1 MFDIG
6 FSELMVIGIVAL
18 LVIGPE
24 KLPKVAR
31 TLGHLLGRAQRYV
44 NDVKSDINREIQLDE
59 LKKLQSEVTESA
71 RSLEDSVRKEF
82 DSARAAVEVPAQAA
96 VAEAE
101 RRRPAGCADR
111 RRSACRCPGQASRM
125 NDPQANSAHEESF
138 ISHLVEL
145 RDRLLRSL
153 IAVAVVLAA
162 LAVYPGPGAIYDI
175 LAAPLTAALPEGTKM
190 IAIGVITPFMVPL
203 KVTAMVAF
211 VLALPFVLYQVW
223 AFIAPGLYAHEKRLG
238 IPLIISSSLLFLLGI
253 AFCYFFVF
261 GQVFSFIN
269 SFAPKSITPAPD
281 IDAYLSFVM
290 TMFLAFG
297 IAFQVPVALVVLVKM
312 GVVTVEKL
320 KEWRSYFI
328 VGAFVVA
335 AVVTPPDVVSQLAL
349 AIPMCL
355 LYELGILAAR
365 FVSRPAPP
373 EYVVVDPAEEAKMD
387 AEMDSAEEEF
397 RKLSGK

>member
-1 MFDIG
+1 MSDQPPG
-6 FSELMVIGIVAL
+6 S
-18 LVIGPE
+18 
-24 KLPKVAR
+24 
-31 TLGHLLGRAQRYV
+31 AQ
-44 NDVKSDINREIQLDE
+44 
-59 LKKLQSEVTESA
+59 
-71 RSLEDSVRKEF
+71 
-82 DSARAAVEVPAQAA
+82 
-96 VAEAE
+96 
-101 RRRPAGCADR
+101 
-111 RRSACRCPGQASRM
+111 
-125 NDPQANSAHEESF
+125 EESF

-153 IAVAVVLAA
+153 IAVGVVLGA
-162 LAVYPGPGAIYDI
+162 LCLYPGPGAIYDF

-211 VLALPFVLYQVW
+211 VLALPVILYQAW

-238 IPLIISSSLLFLLGI
+238 IPLIISSTFLFILGI
-253 AFCYFFVF
+253 AFCYYFVF

-297 IAFQVPVALVVLVKM
+297 LAFQVPVALVVLVKM
-312 GVVTVEKL
+312 GLVTVEKL

-335 AVVTPPDVVSQLAL
+335 AVVTPPDVV
-349 AIPMCL
+349 
-355 LYELGILAAR
+355 
-365 FVSRPAPP
+365 
-373 EYVVVDPAEEAKMD
+373 
-387 AEMDSAEEEF
+387 
-397 RKLSGK
+397 